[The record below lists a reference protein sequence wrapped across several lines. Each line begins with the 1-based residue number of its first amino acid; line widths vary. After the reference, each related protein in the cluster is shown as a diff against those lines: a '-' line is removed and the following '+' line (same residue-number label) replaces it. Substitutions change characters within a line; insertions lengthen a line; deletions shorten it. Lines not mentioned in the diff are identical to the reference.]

1 MAVPE
6 NNASKIE
13 QILLDL
19 LSNSMFGADRTINCD
34 SAKWPLVWREA
45 YMQAVSLLAFS
56 GEAPENCNEQ
66 LLQKIREK
74 LKDNVRSVIH
84 VNKQHIRLHN
94 ILTKA
99 DIPYV
104 ILKGAASAAYYKDPL
119 LRAMGDV
126 DFLVDEADVER
137 ACKALEENG
146 LTKNPKEHE
155 KHIVYYDDDGNFE
168 MHLVPAGVPKG
179 AQGDKV
185 KGLLKD
191 ILSESRMYS
200 TDFGAISLPSHFHH
214 GLVILLHTCCH
225 LTNEGIG
232 LRQLCDWAAF
242 VSTFSDKEFCEMFE
256 EKLKSVGLWRFAQVL
271 TTVCVECLG
280 LPARSFTGDYEKETI
295 NDFIAEI
302 FRSGNLG
309 QKNATSVQESVLV
322 RSDNE
327 KSFLGNFISSINE
340 IVYFYWGFT
349 KKLKFLLPV
358 GWLFFGGRYIV
369 RSLMGKRPKI
379 NAKELKDRTSV
390 RNSLYDEIK
399 LFEE

>member
-1 MAVPE
+1 
-6 NNASKIE
+6 
-13 QILLDL
+13 
-19 LSNSMFGADRTINCD
+19 
-34 SAKWPLVWREA
+34 
-45 YMQAVSLLAFS
+45 
-56 GEAPENCNEQ
+56 
-66 LLQKIREK
+66 
-74 LKDNVRSVIH
+74 
-84 VNKQHIRLHN
+84 
-94 ILTKA
+94 
-99 DIPYV
+99 
-104 ILKGAASAAYYKDPL
+104 
-119 LRAMGDV
+119 
-126 DFLVDEADVER
+126 
-137 ACKALEENG
+137 
-146 LTKNPKEHE
+146 
-155 KHIVYYDDDGNFE
+155 
-168 MHLVPAGVPKG
+168 
-179 AQGDKV
+179 
-185 KGLLKD
+185 
-191 ILSESRMYS
+191 MYS
-200 TDFGAISLPSHFHH
+200 TAFGAISLPSHFHH

-225 LTNEGIG
+225 LTTEGIG

-242 VSTFSDKEFCEMFE
+242 VSTFSDKEFCEMYE
-256 EKLKSVGLWRFAQVL
+256 DKLKSVGLWRFAQVL

-379 NAKELKDRTSV
+379 NAKELKDRTHL